1 VSGAGQINPI
11 EYINLAEGLNIGR
24 AKNVPH

>member
-11 EYINLAEGLNIGR
+11 EYINLTEGLNIGQ